1 MSHLTRDQ
9 ARIRAWALFRTLEAT
24 AGRDPEQEVQGIA
37 LPVLDACIAAFREAG
52 DDPIAAA
59 VADVISSDAIVEG
72 REPIRAVDAALVVQ
86 QLAMALGPEH
96 KLYAF

>member
-1 MSHLTRDQ
+1 MTQLTRDQ
-9 ARIRAWALFRTLEAT
+9 ARQRAWALFRTLEST
-24 AGRDPEQEVQGIA
+24 ANRDPEQEVQGIA
-37 LPVLDACIAAFREAG
+37 LPVLDACIAAFRDAG

-59 VADVISSDAIVEG
+59 VADVISPDAVAEG

-96 KLYAF
+96 KMYVL